1 MTNRQQLVL
10 VLFGIVTALTVMAL
24 AGQRRFDGPL
34 LVNLG
39 QDHGVHLGDFI
50 PVAFGWVAWPPAYV
64 WGSTTTRPRC
74 RATYRAVSGRRL
86 SHEESL
92 RHRKRKRKPVPEGRP
107 CVAPPSHRQQHLS
120 YCGDP
125 RRGVQRVRAT

>member
-10 VLFGIVTALTVMAL
+10 VLFGIVTALTVLAL

-50 PVAFGWVAWPPAYV
+50 PVAFWLGGVAA
-64 WGSTTTRPRC
+64 C
-74 RATYRAVSGRRL
+74 LRL
-86 SHEESL
+86 
-92 RHRKRKRKPVPEGRP
+92 G
-107 CVAPPSHRQQHLS
+107 QHN
-120 YCGDP
+120 D
-125 RRGVQRVRAT
+125 